1 MSEAKSAYK
10 QQLMSQADEKIN
22 SKDYSGA
29 LEILEKGENYF
40 TDDSTFS
47 SKITEVKN
55 NVKNTAL
62 SEAESAFSTE
72 GYQKSITIIET
83 AISFCGENEELTNAL
98 NKYKAYVPVNIVDI
112 DPSETSRNNKV
123 EKGETG
129 VDNTNQTHKKNL
141 YAFHRLY
148 SQDDAYAVYPLMENT
163 IR

>member
-1 MSEAKSAYK
+1 MGPDSSYK

-22 SKDYSGA
+22 SKDYSEA

-98 NKYKAYVPVNIVDI
+98 NKYKA
-112 DPSETSRNNKV
+112 
-123 EKGETG
+123 
-129 VDNTNQTHKKNL
+129 
-141 YAFHRLY
+141 
-148 SQDDAYAVYPLMENT
+148 
-163 IR
+163 

>member
-1 MSEAKSAYK
+1 M
-10 QQLMSQADEKIN
+10 
-22 SKDYSGA
+22 
-29 LEILEKGENYF
+29 
-40 TDDSTFS
+40 
-47 SKITEVKN
+47 KN

>member
-1 MSEAKSAYK
+1 M
-10 QQLMSQADEKIN
+10 
-22 SKDYSGA
+22 
-29 LEILEKGENYF
+29 EILEKGENYF

-98 NKYKAYVPVNIVDI
+98 NKYQAYVPVNIVDI
-112 DPSETSRNNKV
+112 DPSETSRNDKV

-129 VDNTNQTHKKNL
+129 VDNTNQTHKKE
-141 YAFHRLY
+141 FIC
-148 SQDDAYAVYPLMENT
+148 VP
-163 IR
+163 